1 MEILKNIL
9 LLVVGFILLIRG
21 ADSFVEGSSALARKM
36 KIPAL
41 VVGLTIV
48 AMGTSAPELSV
59 SVTSALNGANDMA
72 VSNAIGSNI
81 FNLLVVLGV
90 CALFKP
96 VPVTKDLLKRD
107 YPVSI
112 VATIVFVVL
121 MLITVGG
128 IKYGIGRLE
137 SGIMVV
143 LMVGYVIWM
152 VAAAMKG
159 RKKDADDEPEQ
170 KKFSLM
176 GCLMSIVGGIAEI
189 VIGGDFVVEHAS
201 SLGSAIGMS
210 EALIGLTICAIGTSL
225 PELVTSVVA
234 AKKGETDMAM
244 GNVIGSN
251 IFNLLFILGV
261 SGLISPIALAEGSL
275 MNTLIDCGFYVAVSI
290 LCYVFCITGK
300 KITRAEGCVLLGLYV
315 GYMAYII
322 IRDGGGAVVA

>member
-1 MEILKNIL
+1 MEIVKNIL

-21 ADSFVEGSSALARKM
+21 ADSFVEGASALARKM

-96 VPVTKDLLKRD
+96 VPVTKDILKRD

-112 VATIVFVVL
+112 GATIVFVVL
-121 MLITVGG
+121 MLVTVGG
-128 IKYGIGRLE
+128 IKFGIGRLE
-137 SGIMVV
+137 SSVLLV
-143 LMVGYVIWM
+143 LMVGYIIWM
-152 VAAAMKG
+152 VTAALKN
-159 RKKDADDEPEQ
+159 RNKNDKDEPEE
-170 KKFSLM
+170 KKFNLM
-176 GCLMSIVGGIAEI
+176 SCLMSIVGGVAEI
-189 VIGGDFVVEHAS
+189 VIGGDFVVNNAS
-201 SLGSAIGMS
+201 ALGGTLGMS
-210 EALIGLTICAIGTSL
+210 NALIGLTICAIGTSL

-234 AKKGETDMAM
+234 AKKGETEMAM
-244 GNVIGSN
+244 GNVVGSN

-261 SGLISPIALAEGSL
+261 SGVITPITLAEASL
-275 MNTLIDCGFYVAVSI
+275 VNTFIDCGFYVAISI
-290 LCYVFCITGK
+290 LCFVFCITGK
-300 KITRAEGCVLLGLYV
+300 KITRAEGCILLGLYV